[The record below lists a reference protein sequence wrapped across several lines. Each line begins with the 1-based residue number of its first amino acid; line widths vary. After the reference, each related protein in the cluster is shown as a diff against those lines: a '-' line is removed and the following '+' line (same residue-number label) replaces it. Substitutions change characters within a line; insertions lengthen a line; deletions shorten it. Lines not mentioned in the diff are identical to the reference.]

1 MTDTEGTENTELNAQ
16 SESSES
22 DAELNTQPEG
32 DAELDTQPE
41 GDDESTGINMEDAE
55 RRASA
60 DYQERLQEF
69 DSVDSTPVVSVPAT
83 GEAGP
88 VEMPKP

>member
-16 SESSES
+16 SEGSDSD
-22 DAELNTQPEG
+22 DAELNAQS
-32 DAELDTQPE
+32 E
-41 GDDESTGINMEDAE
+41 GDDETTGINEEDAE

-60 DYQERLQEF
+60 DYQERIKEF
-69 DSVDSTPVVSVPAT
+69 DSVDTTPVITVPAT
-83 GEAGP
+83 GESGP

>member
-1 MTDTEGTENTELNAQ
+1 MTETEGTENTELDAQ
-16 SESSES
+16 SETSETSES
-22 DAELNTQPEG
+22 T
-32 DAELDTQPE
+32 
-41 GDDESTGINMEDAE
+41 DETAGIDMEDAE

-60 DYQERLQEF
+60 DYQERIKEF

-83 GEAGP
+83 GESGP

>member
-1 MTDTEGTENTELNAQ
+1 MTETEGTENTELNAQ

-22 DAELNTQPEG
+22 DAEL
-32 DAELDTQPE
+32 DTQPD
-41 GDDESTGINMEDAE
+41 GDDETTGINIEDAE

-60 DYQERLQEF
+60 DYQERIKEF

-83 GEAGP
+83 GESGP

>member
-22 DAELNTQPEG
+22 DAEL
-32 DAELDTQPE
+32 DTQPE
-41 GDDESTGINMEDAE
+41 GDDETTGINIEDAE

-60 DYQERLQEF
+60 DYQERIKEF

-83 GEAGP
+83 GESGP

>member
-1 MTDTEGTENTELNAQ
+1 MTETEGTENTELNAQ

-22 DAELNTQPEG
+22 PESN
-32 DAELDTQPE
+32 
-41 GDDESTGINMEDAE
+41 DETTSINMEDAE

-60 DYQERLQEF
+60 DYQERIKEF
-69 DSVDSTPVVSVPAT
+69 DNVDSTPVVSVPHT
-83 GEAGP
+83 GESGT

>member
-1 MTDTEGTENTELNAQ
+1 MTETEGTENTELDAQ
-16 SESSES
+16 SETSES
-22 DAELNTQPEG
+22 T
-32 DAELDTQPE
+32 
-41 GDDESTGINMEDAE
+41 DETTGIDMEDAE

-60 DYQERLQEF
+60 DYQERIKEF

-83 GEAGP
+83 GESGP

>member
-1 MTDTEGTENTELNAQ
+1 MTETEGTENTELNAQ

-22 DAELNTQPEG
+22 DAEL
-32 DAELDTQPE
+32 DTQPE
-41 GDDESTGINMEDAE
+41 GDDETTGINIEDAE

-60 DYQERLQEF
+60 DYQERIKEF

-83 GEAGP
+83 GESGP

>member
-1 MTDTEGTENTELNAQ
+1 MTETEGTENTELNAQ

-22 DAELNTQPEG
+22 DAEL
-32 DAELDTQPE
+32 DTQPE
-41 GDDESTGINMEDAE
+41 GDDETTGINIEDAE

-60 DYQERLQEF
+60 DYQERIKEF
-69 DSVDSTPVVSVPAT
+69 DSVDSTPVVSVSAT
-83 GEAGP
+83 GESGP

>member
-1 MTDTEGTENTELNAQ
+1 MTETEGTENTELDAQ
-16 SESSES
+16 SETSETSES
-22 DAELNTQPEG
+22 T
-32 DAELDTQPE
+32 
-41 GDDESTGINMEDAE
+41 ESTDETTSIDMEDAE

-60 DYQERLQEF
+60 DYQERIKEF

-83 GEAGP
+83 GESGP

>member
-1 MTDTEGTENTELNAQ
+1 MTETEGTENTELDAQ
-16 SESSES
+16 SETSETSETSES
-22 DAELNTQPEG
+22 T
-32 DAELDTQPE
+32 
-41 GDDESTGINMEDAE
+41 DETAGIDMEDAE

-60 DYQERLQEF
+60 DYQERIKEF

-83 GEAGP
+83 GESGP

>member
-22 DAELNTQPEG
+22 DAELH
-32 DAELDTQPE
+32 TQPE
-41 GDDESTGINMEDAE
+41 GDDETTGINTEDAE

-60 DYQERLQEF
+60 DYQERIKEF

-83 GEAGP
+83 GESGP

>member
-16 SESSES
+16 SDSSDS
-22 DAELNTQPEG
+22 DAELNTQS
-32 DAELDTQPE
+32 E
-41 GDDESTGINMEDAE
+41 GDDETTGGINIEDAE

-60 DYQERLQEF
+60 DYQERIKEF

-83 GEAGP
+83 GESGT